1 VSLKLNRPAEFDSNL
16 NAPPPV
22 APGERWLFLA
32 RVGWVGVV
40 VLALGLFFG
49 SIPEQYHSLINFD
62 DPDLAPGTVRAN
74 LEAAGIS
81 TGFYAMYLLLLN
93 VPSAMVWAGV
103 GVVIFWR
110 RSDNWMALLTSLCLI
125 LFGTF
130 SLNDGPRALAEQYP
144 AVWLPVHLLQLSGTV
159 SLAFFWYL
167 FPNGRFVPRWAR
179 WVILFWTAHEVAY
192 YLFPDSVLNTDRS
205 FPLLDIVLLSA
216 FTCIGL
222 GAQVY
227 RYVRVSNPLERC
239 QSRWVLFGLVAA
251 GLGAV
256 AFIVPFQG
264 TFGQFSSPYALVIDA
279 GRFGSMLML
288 PLTIGVAILHH
299 RLWDIDVI
307 INRTLVYGLLTA
319 TLVAGYFGGVVL
331 LQQLFIVLTGQKS
344 TLAVVASTL
353 LITALFNPLRKRIQ
367 GFIDKRFYRRKYDTR
382 KTLEAFA
389 AEVRGET
396 NFDGLSEDLV
406 EVVRETMQPAHVSL
420 WLRPDD
426 TSPRGKEAD
435 YSGGQKH

>member
-1 VSLKLNRPAEFDSNL
+1 VSPKFNRPAEFDSNL

-22 APGERWLFLA
+22 VPGERWLFLA
-32 RVGWVGVV
+32 RVGWLVV
-40 VLALGLFFG
+40 VVVALGLFFG
-49 SIPEQYHSLINFD
+49 SIPEQYRSLINFE
-62 DPDLAPGTVRAN
+62 DPDLAPGTARAG

-81 TGFYAMYLLLLN
+81 TGFYAMYLLSLN
-93 VPSAMVWAGV
+93 VPSAMVWAGI

-130 SLNDGPRALAEQYP
+130 SLNDGPKALADHYP
-144 AVWLPVHLLQLSGTV
+144 ALGLPVHLLQLFGTV
-159 SLAFFWYL
+159 SLAFFLFL

-179 WVILFWTAHEVAY
+179 WVILFWIAHEVAY
-192 YLFPDSVLNTDRS
+192 YLFPDSVFNTDRS

-216 FTCIGL
+216 FTCIAL

-227 RYVRVSNPLERC
+227 RYMRKSNPAERE
-239 QSRWVLFGLVAA
+239 QSRWVVFGLVAG
-251 GLGAV
+251 GLGAL
-256 AFIVPFQG
+256 AFNVPLQSSIA
-264 TFGQFSSPYALVIDA
+264 QFSSPYALVIDA
-279 GRFGSMLML
+279 GFISSMLMI

-307 INRTLVYGLLTA
+307 INRTLVYGFLTA

-331 LQQLFIVLTGQKS
+331 LQQLFIVITGQKS

-353 LITALFNPLRKRIQ
+353 LIAALFDPLRKHIQ
-367 GFIDKRFYRRKYDTR
+367 AFIDKRFYRRKFDIR

-389 AEVRGET
+389 AELRDET
-396 NFDGLSEDLV
+396 NLDALSDDLV
-406 EVVRETMQPAHVSL
+406 DVVRETMQPAHVSL
-420 WLRPDD
+420 WLRPD
-426 TSPRGKEAD
+426 TSPRDKQAD
-435 YSGGQKH
+435 

>member
-1 VSLKLNRPAEFDSNL
+1 MSPKLNRLAEFDSNL

-22 APGERWLFLA
+22 VRGERWLFLA
-32 RVGWVGVV
+32 RVGWLVVV

-49 SIPEQYHSLINFD
+49 SIPVQYHSLINFD
-62 DPDLAPGTVRAN
+62 DPDLAPGTVRAS

-130 SLNDGPRALAEQYP
+130 SLNDGPKALADHYP
-144 AVWLPVHLLQLSGTV
+144 AVGLPVHLLQLFGTV
-159 SLAFFWYL
+159 SLAFFLYL

-179 WVILFWTAHEVAY
+179 WVILIWIAHEVAY

-216 FTCIGL
+216 FTCIAL

-227 RYVRVSNPLERC
+227 RYMRMSNPVERE
-239 QSRWVLFGLVAA
+239 QSRWVVFGLVAG

-256 AFIVPFQG
+256 AFNVPIQSSIA
-264 TFGQFSSPYALVIDA
+264 QFSSPYALVIDA
-279 GRFGSMLML
+279 GFISSMLMI

-307 INRTLVYGLLTA
+307 INRTLVYGFLTA

-331 LQQLFIVLTGQKS
+331 LQQLFIVITGQKS

-353 LITALFNPLRKRIQ
+353 LIAVLFNPLRRRIQ
-367 GFIDKRFYRRKYDTR
+367 ALIDKRFYRRKYDTR
-382 KTLEAFA
+382 KTLDAFA
-389 AEVRGET
+389 AELRHET
-396 NFDGLSEDLV
+396 NLDALSDDLL

-420 WLRPDD
+420 WLRPD
-426 TSPRGKEAD
+426 TSTRVKQAD
-435 YSGGQKH
+435 

>member
-1 VSLKLNRPAEFDSNL
+1 MSPKLNRLAEFDSNL

-22 APGERWLFLA
+22 VRGERWLFVA
-32 RVGWVGVV
+32 RVGWLVVV

-62 DPDLAPGTVRAN
+62 DPDLAPGTVRAS

-130 SLNDGPRALAEQYP
+130 SLNDGPKALADHYP
-144 AVWLPVHLLQLSGTV
+144 AVGLPVHLLQLFGTV
-159 SLAFFWYL
+159 SLAFFLFL

-179 WVILFWTAHEVAY
+179 WVILIWIAHEVAY

-216 FTCIGL
+216 FTCIAL

-227 RYVRVSNPLERC
+227 RYMRMSNPVERE
-239 QSRWVLFGLVAA
+239 QSRWVVFGLVAG

-256 AFIVPFQG
+256 AFNVPIQSSIA
-264 TFGQFSSPYALVIDA
+264 QFSSPYALVIDA
-279 GRFGSMLML
+279 GFISSMLMI

-299 RLWDIDVI
+299 RLWDIDII
-307 INRTLVYGLLTA
+307 INRTLVYGTLTA
-319 TLVAGYFGGVVL
+319 TLALVYYIGVVL
-331 LQQLFIVLTGQKS
+331 LQALSRSLIGQES
-344 TLAVVASTL
+344 SFSVAASTL
-353 LITALFNPLRKRIQ
+353 VVAALFMPLRRRIRT
-367 GFIDKRFYRRKYDTR
+367 FIDRRFYRTKYDAQ
-382 KTLEAFA
+382 KTLEAFGA
-389 AEVRGET
+389 RVRDEA
-396 NFDGLSEDLV
+396 DLQKLSEALM
-406 EVVRETMQPAHVSL
+406 EVVDETMKPSHVSL
-420 WLRPDD
+420 WLKP
-426 TSPRGKEAD
+426 PPK
-435 YSGGQKH
+435 KNKP

>member
-1 VSLKLNRPAEFDSNL
+1 MSPKLNRLAEFDSNL

-22 APGERWLFLA
+22 VRGERWLFLA
-32 RVGWVGVV
+32 RVGWLVVV

-130 SLNDGPRALAEQYP
+130 SLNDGPKALADHYP
-144 AVWLPVHLLQLSGTV
+144 AVGLPVHLLQLFGTV
-159 SLAFFWYL
+159 SLAFFLYL

-179 WVILFWTAHEVAY
+179 WVILIWIAHEVAY

-216 FTCIGL
+216 FTCIAL

-227 RYVRVSNPLERC
+227 RYMRMSNPVERE
-239 QSRWVLFGLVAA
+239 QSRWVVFGLVAG

-256 AFIVPFQG
+256 AFNVPIQG
-264 TFGQFSSPYALVIDA
+264 SIAQFSSPYALVIDA
-279 GRFGSMLML
+279 GFISSMLMI

-307 INRTLVYGLLTA
+307 INRTLVYGFLTA

-331 LQQLFIVLTGQKS
+331 LQQLFIVITGQKS

-353 LITALFNPLRKRIQ
+353 LIAALFDPLRRRIQ
-367 GFIDKRFYRRKYDTR
+367 AFIDKRFYRRKYDIR

-389 AEVRGET
+389 AELRDET
-396 NFDGLSEDLV
+396 NLDALSDDLV

-420 WLRPDD
+420 WLRPD
-426 TSPRGKEAD
+426 TSPRDKQAD
-435 YSGGQKH
+435 

>member
-1 VSLKLNRPAEFDSNL
+1 MSPKFNRPTEFDSDL

-22 APGERWLFLA
+22 VPGERWLFLA
-32 RVGWVGVV
+32 RVGWLVVV

-49 SIPEQYHSLINFD
+49 SIPEQYRSLINFD
-62 DPDLAPGTVRAN
+62 DPDLAPGTARAG

-130 SLNDGPRALAEQYP
+130 SLNDGPKALADHYP
-144 AVWLPVHLLQLSGTV
+144 VVGLPVHLLQLFGTV
-159 SLAFFWYL
+159 SLAFFLFL

-179 WVILFWTAHEVAY
+179 WVILFWIAHEVAY
-192 YLFPDSVLNTDRS
+192 YLFPDSVFNTDRS

-216 FTCIGL
+216 FTCIAL

-227 RYVRVSNPLERC
+227 RYMRMSNPVERE
-239 QSRWVLFGLVAA
+239 QSRWVVFGLVAG
-251 GLGAV
+251 GLGAL
-256 AFIVPFQG
+256 AFNVPLQSSIA
-264 TFGQFSSPYALVIDA
+264 QFSSPYALVIDA
-279 GRFGSMLML
+279 GFISSMLMI

-307 INRTLVYGLLTA
+307 INRTLVYGFLTA

-331 LQQLFIVLTGQKS
+331 LQQLFIVITGQKS

-353 LITALFNPLRKRIQ
+353 LIAALFDPLRRHIQ
-367 GFIDKRFYRRKYDTR
+367 AFIDKRFYRRKFDIR
-382 KTLEAFA
+382 KTHEAFA
-389 AEVRGET
+389 AELRDET
-396 NFDGLSEDLV
+396 NLDALSDDLV

-420 WLRPDD
+420 WLRPD
-426 TSPRGKEAD
+426 TSPRDKQAD
-435 YSGGQKH
+435 